1 MKNYDF
7 IFVVLV
13 YRNTADL
20 KDFFANLSV
29 QNSKTIVVNSFYD
42 QDTEVEFNS
51 ISKLYNADFLS
62 VPNKGYGAG
71 NNIGIKHALDNY
83 DFKYL
88 VISNADI
95 IVKDL
100 SLENVKES
108 VINAPNI
115 INRSGRMQNPMQPY
129 ESALSDWVKYNCF
142 KKKIGMLPIYM
153 CIAIN
158 KLACIVFRLTHNG
171 GGYIYSCHGSFLIIP
186 RKELSVLYPLYNE
199 QQFLF
204 GEEDH
209 LAYLSKSKN
218 VRIYYNP
225 KIRILHKEDGSVGA
239 ISDKVMELIRVSYI
253 KMYEYWHK

>member
-20 KDFFANLSV
+20 KDFFTNLSV

-100 SLENVKES
+100 SLENVKEC

-171 GGYIYSCHGSFLIIP
+171 GGIFIVVMDHSLLSLVKSFPFYILFTMNNNSYLGKRIIWLICPNLKMSGSIITPKSESCI
-186 RKELSVLYPLYNE
+186 RKMV
-199 QQFLF
+199 
-204 GEEDH
+204 
-209 LAYLSKSKN
+209 A
-218 VRIYYNP
+218 
-225 KIRILHKEDGSVGA
+225 
-239 ISDKVMELIRVSYI
+239 
-253 KMYEYWHK
+253 